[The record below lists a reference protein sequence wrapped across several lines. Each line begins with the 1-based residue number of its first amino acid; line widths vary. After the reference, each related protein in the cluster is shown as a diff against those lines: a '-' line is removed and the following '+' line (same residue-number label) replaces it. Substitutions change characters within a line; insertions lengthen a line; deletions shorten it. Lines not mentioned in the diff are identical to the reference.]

1 MNESVRSLLWNSA
14 DRLYF
19 GSPLMKVIFVCEL
32 ASSIVATV
40 FAAVMATTILLTRLL
55 HFNIR
60 LLLACTCTAM
70 VISNVG
76 MKHINANVELVKSL
90 PILAYLKEVQ
100 HTFCRFPGNGLK
112 KLYNA
117 GGMTVV
123 MSTVFMAIERL
134 VATCLY
140 KTYQRRSHKW
150 MGIALSVLLWM
161 TFIHSWFF
169 VPDQGDTVYHFC
181 DPGMY
186 DIHFAKVADI
196 VLLVLQVVAV
206 LTFVGLWHRNKRL
219 TCTLDDRHL
228 RVQDTRYQLKENIN
242 TTRLM
247 IPIVTINAVLVLSY
261 SVTYAIFFPS
271 LGQNASITKEL
282 LNSINQYAPVAEFLI
297 LLMPVVTSAFIFCIP
312 LLSAHIRRSLFRLTG
327 LRHCFQ
333 DSSNRIDSVEQAA
346 TRIYFEML
354 EKQWEES
361 FKRERR
367 RLPARSQNYF
377 AGAT

>member
-1 MNESVRSLLWNSA
+1 M
-14 DRLYF
+14 
-19 GSPLMKVIFVCEL
+19 
-32 ASSIVATV
+32 
-40 FAAVMATTILLTRLL
+40 
-55 HFNIR
+55 
-60 LLLACTCTAM
+60 
-70 VISNVG
+70 
-76 MKHINANVELVKSL
+76 
-90 PILAYLKEVQ
+90 
-100 HTFCRFPGNGLK
+100 FPGLK
-112 KLYNA
+112 KLYTA
-117 GGMTVV
+117 GGMAVV
-123 MSTVFMAIERL
+123 MSTVFMTIERL

-150 MGIALSVLLWM
+150 MGIALSLLLWM

-169 VPDQGDTVYHFC
+169 VPDQGDTVDHFC

-186 DIHFAKVADI
+186 DIHFAKIVDT

-206 LTFVGLWHRNKRL
+206 LTF
-219 TCTLDDRHL
+219 CTLDDGHL
-228 RVQDTRYQLKENIN
+228 RVQGTRYQLNENIN

-247 IPIVTINAVLVLSY
+247 IPIVTINAALVLSY
-261 SVTYAIFFPS
+261 SAAYAFFFPS
-271 LGQNASITKEL
+271 LNQNTNITKEL
-282 LNSINQYAPVAEFLI
+282 HNSINEYAPVAEFLI

-377 AGAT
+377 ACAT

>member
-76 MKHINANVELVKSL
+76 
-90 PILAYLKEVQ
+90 
-100 HTFCRFPGNGLK
+100 LK

-150 MGIALSVLLWM
+150 MGIALSVLLV
-161 TFIHSWFF
+161 TFH
-169 VPDQGDTVYHFC
+169 P
-181 DPGMY
+181 
-186 DIHFAKVADI
+186 
-196 VLLVLQVVAV
+196 
-206 LTFVGLWHRNKRL
+206 
-219 TCTLDDRHL
+219 
-228 RVQDTRYQLKENIN
+228 E
-242 TTRLM
+242 
-247 IPIVTINAVLVLSY
+247 
-261 SVTYAIFFPS
+261 
-271 LGQNASITKEL
+271 
-282 LNSINQYAPVAEFLI
+282 
-297 LLMPVVTSAFIFCIP
+297 
-312 LLSAHIRRSLFRLTG
+312 
-327 LRHCFQ
+327 
-333 DSSNRIDSVEQAA
+333 
-346 TRIYFEML
+346 
-354 EKQWEES
+354 
-361 FKRERR
+361 
-367 RLPARSQNYF
+367 
-377 AGAT
+377 

>member
-1 MNESVRSLLWNSA
+1 
-14 DRLYF
+14 
-19 GSPLMKVIFVCEL
+19 
-32 ASSIVATV
+32 
-40 FAAVMATTILLTRLL
+40 
-55 HFNIR
+55 
-60 LLLACTCTAM
+60 
-70 VISNVG
+70 
-76 MKHINANVELVKSL
+76 
-90 PILAYLKEVQ
+90 
-100 HTFCRFPGNGLK
+100 
-112 KLYNA
+112 
-117 GGMTVV
+117 
-123 MSTVFMAIERL
+123 
-134 VATCLY
+134 
-140 KTYQRRSHKW
+140 
-150 MGIALSVLLWM
+150 M

-219 TCTLDDRHL
+219 T
-228 RVQDTRYQLKENIN
+228 
-242 TTRLM
+242 
-247 IPIVTINAVLVLSY
+247 
-261 SVTYAIFFPS
+261 
-271 LGQNASITKEL
+271 
-282 LNSINQYAPVAEFLI
+282 I

>member
-1 MNESVRSLLWNSA
+1 MFSVDIKNLAYDFVNRV
-14 DRLYF
+14 
-19 GSPLMKVIFVCEL
+19 GIFVGFIL
-32 ASSIVATV
+32 SGVTV
-40 FAAVMATTILLTRLL
+40 QSNAFQ
-55 HFNIR
+55 
-60 LLLACTCTAM
+60 CTFDET
-70 VISNVG
+70 N
-76 MKHINANVELVKSL
+76 
-90 PILAYLKEVQ
+90 P
-100 HTFCRFPGNGLK
+100 R
-112 KLYNA
+112 
-117 GGMTVV
+117 
-123 MSTVFMAIERL
+123 VFG
-134 VATCLY
+134 T
-140 KTYQRRSHKW
+140 H
-150 MGIALSVLLWM
+150 
-161 TFIHSWFF
+161 
-169 VPDQGDTVYHFC
+169 
-181 DPGMY
+181 
-186 DIHFAKVADI
+186 
-196 VLLVLQVVAV
+196 
-206 LTFVGLWHRNKRL
+206 
-219 TCTLDDRHL
+219 
-228 RVQDTRYQLKENIN
+228 YQLKENIN

-247 IPIVTINAVLVLSY
+247 IPTVTINAVLVLSY

-282 LNSINQYAPVAEFLI
+282 LNSINQYAPVAEFLVSIHCIDGRVMQIEQLSAVRSSLAQGGHAYKLSVYPCTLSELAISKKII